1 MEYPIIVDGRA
12 TGRLTVTPAG
22 LVTVFEAQC
31 EDTGKVLRLSV
42 YGENEGYLGVMT
54 PREGKLYLKKNLSR
68 ASMRG
73 FPKQITHAGPAGE
86 KPEQVKR
93 EEAENSPSPNR
104 EPVTNPAVDAGGA
117 AAEANREGGGEKMLN
132 APQHGQEPGTDLLW
146 YRTPDGTLFTKWE
159 GRSFMAVPEAVRGL
173 PMEKCLEHRPIEG
186 QVYAVFETKN
196 GRII

>member
-1 MEYPIIVDGRA
+1 MEVPIILDGREA
-12 TGRLTVTPAG
+12 GHLTITPMG
-22 LVTVFEAQC
+22 LVTVFEALC

-42 YGENEGYLGVMT
+42 YGESEGYLGVMA
-54 PREGKLYLKKNLSR
+54 PRGGKLYLKKNLSR

-73 FPKQITHAGPAGE
+73 FPSQITHAGPAGGKAE
-86 KPEQVKR
+86 SGKR
-93 EEAENSPSPNR
+93 EEAVDSTSPVSQETAKNTPGNNTR
-104 EPVTNPAVDAGGA
+104 AMTGA
-117 AAEANREGGGEKMLN
+117 EQDSGSK
-132 APQHGQEPGTDLLW
+132 APQNQEPGADLLW

-196 GRII
+196 GKII